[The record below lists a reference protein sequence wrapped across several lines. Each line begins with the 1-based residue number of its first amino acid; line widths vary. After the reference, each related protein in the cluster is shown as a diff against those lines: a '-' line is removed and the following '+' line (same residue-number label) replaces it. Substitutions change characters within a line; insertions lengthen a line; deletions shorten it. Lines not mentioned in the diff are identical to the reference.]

1 VDAQGG
7 GVLRRNRAVPGS
19 VGALLLEEGIAP
31 EAGLPWIGKIGSF
44 QISSL
49 INFTRI
55 MGLFAV
61 LVASKIGCCFVADA
75 SLLSLRLRNSFF
87 AAETFQLGT
96 LFLKRP

>member
-1 VDAQGG
+1 
-7 GVLRRNRAVPGS
+7 
-19 VGALLLEEGIAP
+19 
-31 EAGLPWIGKIGSF
+31 
-44 QISSL
+44 
-49 INFTRI
+49 

-61 LVASKIGCCFVADA
+61 LVASKIGGCFVADA